1 MLKYSYI
8 DYGRYILRVISG
20 RSKGHKLKAPKGS
33 KVRPTEDRIKESLF
47 NIIRDINTSSIALDA
62 FAGSGAIGIEFLSRG
77 AKKVY
82 FVDNSYDS
90 ISTIQENL
98 NHTKLLN
105 NAEVIKGD
113 IFGEIKKFADEN
125 IKFNYI
131 YLDPPFLIDNLLD
144 RVFESI
150 KEEDILATDGLLIV
164 EHGKKLKLEDLIYGF
179 KKVDYRSYGNKII
192 DFYKINTEEA

>member
-1 MLKYSYI
+1 M
-8 DYGRYILRVISG
+8 RVISG